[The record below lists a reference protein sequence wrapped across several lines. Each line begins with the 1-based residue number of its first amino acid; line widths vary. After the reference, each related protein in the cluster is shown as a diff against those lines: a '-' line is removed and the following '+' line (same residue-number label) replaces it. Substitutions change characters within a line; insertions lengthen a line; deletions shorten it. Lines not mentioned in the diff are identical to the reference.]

1 MDRFVKSVRHRVE
14 VKKSEHPVEVRKEFL
29 TTQFALLLREEET
42 R

>member
-14 VKKSEHPVEVRKEFL
+14 VKKSEYPVEVRREFL
-29 TTQFALLLREEET
+29 RTQFALLLREEET